1 MVVLAFAAVAAIE
14 NAGEIIREEK
24 QRERERERR
33 ERERQER
40 ERERRESMIDK
51 ERLVLLCGLQCKLA
65 ADARREW
72 YSSLGRS
79 PHENC
84 ESDLDDQT

>member
-1 MVVLAFAAVAAIE
+1 MAVLAFAAVAAIK
-14 NAGEIIREEK
+14 NAGEIIREK
-24 QRERERERR
+24 RNKERERERR
-33 ERERQER
+33 KRER

-51 ERLVLLCGLQCKLA
+51 ERLVLWCGLQCKLA
-65 ADARREW
+65 ADARRDW

>member
-1 MVVLAFAAVAAIE
+1 
-14 NAGEIIREEK
+14 
-24 QRERERERR
+24 
-33 ERERQER
+33 
-40 ERERRESMIDK
+40 MIDK
-51 ERLVLLCGLQCKLA
+51 ERLVFWYGLQSKLA
-65 ADARREW
+65 ADARRDW

>member
-14 NAGEIIREEK
+14 NAGEIIRERRNKE
-24 QRERERERR
+24 REREERERR
-33 ERERQER
+33 EI
-40 ERERRESMIDK
+40 MIDE
-51 ERLVLLCGLQCKLA
+51 ERLVLWCGLQCKLA
-65 ADARREW
+65 ADARRDW